1 MKFRTLVMT
10 GLLAVLLSAACAPV
24 AAPVTVQPDAPV
36 QAAPPTIEPPAQP
49 TPLPGDVQPE
59 AARTEALPTETL
71 AEAPQSVPTS
81 RGPDLESTDPA
92 GVSLAS
98 GNLQLVEFFRY
109 T

>member
-1 MKFRTLVMT
+1 MKFRSIMMT
-10 GLLAVLLSAACAPV
+10 GLLTVLLSAACAPV
-24 AAPVTVQPDAPV
+24 ATPVTVQPEAPV

-49 TPLPGDVQPE
+49 TPLSEDVQPQ
-59 AARTEALPTETL
+59 ATDTEAIATETL
-71 AEAPQSVPTS
+71 AEAPQIVATS

-92 GVSLAS
+92 DVSLAS